1 MPVPTTCCIV
11 YTVPTRC
18 HEGAAHCPL
27 RTGTQGLSPV
37 GSEHSRCIEA
47 TLQGPPQQPW
57 PLGMKT
63 SSMGSTSSLI
73 CIQAPLYKEP
83 CTEVG
88 PVTKGDLLPPAPG
101 WAVNCRHLS
110 GPQFPHLLSQEV
122 P

>member
-83 CTEVG
+83 CTEGG